1 MASELK
7 RQTWTV
13 SLKPFNRRTAIAIG
27 LSLVGFVSLVLLI
40 LWGLNISAS
49 APATSSDAANN
60 SSVGSGGAAGITLPT
75 VDGQTVA
82 LPGNPGQITVLY
94 TMGYWCRTCISGART
109 LARLQPEYA
118 KRNIRFIAVDVTP
131 QVEATDL
138 PPFLQAVGDNQLT
151 WAMDS
156 SGRFT
161 YLYQINSL
169 DTAIVLDSQGREVYR
184 NEQGSSDTEI
194 RAALDK
200 LLAPAAP
207 CC

>member
-1 MASELK
+1 MASK
-7 RQTWTV
+7 AKSRYQAV
-13 SLKPFNRRTAIAIG
+13 PSKPFSRRIMVG
-27 LSLVGFVSLVLLI
+27 LVLVGLIAVVLFI
-40 LWGLNISAS
+40 IVVRPSAPSAS
-49 APATSSDAANN
+49 SSAPGSASGNIAA
-60 SSVGSGGAAGITLPT
+60 SITLPT
-75 VDGQTVA
+75 LDRQTVS

-94 TMGYWCRTCISGART
+94 TMGYWCSTCVPGAKT

-118 KRNIRFIAVDVTP
+118 KRGVRFIAVDLTP
-131 QVEATDL
+131 EVKPGDL

-169 DTAIVLDSQGREVYR
+169 DTAIILDGQGREVYR
-184 NEQGSSDTEI
+184 NHQGASDIEL

-200 LLAPAAP
+200 LLAP
-207 CC
+207 